1 MNALNH
7 TTDRII
13 VAKTAPRL
21 RRYTIQV
28 EAAKPNGPLLT
39 LAVKV
44 YAASADAAE
53 ATARAEVRAGGY
65 DVLRVVR
72 TIMVAM

>member
-7 TTDRII
+7 TADRII
-13 VAKTAPRL
+13 AAKTSPRL

-28 EAAKPNGPLLT
+28 EGAKPAGPLVT
-39 LAVKV
+39 AAVKV
-44 YAASADAAE
+44 YATDADTAE
-53 ATARAEVRAGGY
+53 NEARAEMRDNGY

>member
-7 TTDRII
+7 TADRII
-13 VAKTAPRL
+13 AAKTSPRL
-21 RRYTIQV
+21 RGYTIQV
-28 EAAKPNGPLLT
+28 EAAKPNGPLST

-44 YAASADAAE
+44 YAINAEAAE
-53 ATARAEVRAGGY
+53 AEARAEVRESGY